1 MTNWKWVKNY
11 SSAQAIE
18 YVFINFRVGYQQT
31 KKFEKNWDLN
41 VLFEEPVMK
50 NSINP
55 LNPKSD

>member
-1 MTNWKWVKNY
+1 MTNWKWVENY
-11 SSAQAIE
+11 SSAQAIK
-18 YVFINFRVGYQQT
+18 YGFINFRVGYLQT

-55 LNPKSD
+55 LNPRSD